1 MTKKNTE
8 GKIINYKIPLK
19 AEDIKAYFRKPFTSS
34 LGMCY
39 IEGGNMHTPNDVMR
53 FWRFRRPNDIEVQK
67 LSLYLM
73 DTAFESQNIGV
84 ICRTPA
90 EVRIIKNSIKRFY
103 HLKDVDDRTL
113 VGLPMRVIFGEF
125 IDEDELFDEII
136 IDTSKKK
143 YATLVPT
150 KPTGEA
156 VEFPDLICDDDAKR
170 IAIDL
175 RTPILVHDQK
185 LTLV

>member
-8 GKIINYKIPLK
+8 SKIINYKIPLK
-19 AEDIKAYFRKPFTSS
+19 ADDIKAYFRKPFISS
-34 LGMCY
+34 LGKCY
-39 IEGGNMHTPNDVMR
+39 IEGGNMHTPNDVMT
-53 FWRFRRPNDIEVQK
+53 FWRFRRPNDIEMQK

-73 DTAFESQNIGV
+73 DTAFESTNIGV

-90 EVRIIKNSIKRFY
+90 EVRIVKNSIKRFY
-103 HLKDVDDRTL
+103 RLKDVDDRTL

-175 RTPILVHDQK
+175 RTPIRVHDQK

>member
-1 MTKKNTE
+1 MTKENTE
-8 GKIINYKIPLK
+8 KKILNYKIPLVE
-19 AEDIKAYFRKPFTSS
+19 ADIKAYFRKPFATS
-34 LGMCY
+34 LGKCY
-39 IEGGNMHTPNDVMR
+39 IEGGKMHTPKSTMEY
-53 FWRFRRPNDIEVQK
+53 WRYRRPNDIEVHK
-67 LSLYLM
+67 LGMFFM
-73 DTAFESQNIGV
+73 DTALESEHIGV

-90 EVRIIKNSIKRFY
+90 EVRIVKNSLKKFY
-103 HLKDVDDRTL
+103 HLKDVDDRSL
-113 VGLPMRVIFGEF
+113 VGLPMKAIFGEF

-143 YATLVPT
+143 YVTLVPT

-175 RTPILVHDQK
+175 RTPILVMDQK